1 MAKEH
6 DMNTPKSMLDRGEGA
21 LVEHAAMSQSQVATT
36 TNSGAIGGGSGS
48 LKSGDKAKE
57 QIARR
62 ELQSKLD
69 AAALRYMQANPAT
82 ANSFVTV
89 RATRTHHP
97 APRVGTFNFQ
107 EVYNCFIEGMR
118 YRCPNTVAQHLEET
132 ENANILG

>member
-6 DMNTPKSMLDRGEGA
+6 DMNTPKSMVERGESA
-21 LVEHAAMSQSQVATT
+21 LVEHAAMPQSQVAMT
-36 TNSGAIGGGSGS
+36 TNSGAIGGSGS

-57 QIARR
+57 QIARK
-62 ELQSKLD
+62 ELQHKLD
-69 AAALRYMQANPAT
+69 AAALRYMQANPAI

-89 RATRTHHP
+89 RATKTQHP

-118 YRCPNTVAQHLEET
+118 YKCPNTVAQHLEET